1 MFYIKLPPPKDV
13 FWFTAGFIV
22 GVLLFYALTHGV

>member
-1 MFYIKLPPPKDV
+1 MFDIKLPTPKDV

-22 GVLLFYALTHGV
+22 GVVLAYALTYGM